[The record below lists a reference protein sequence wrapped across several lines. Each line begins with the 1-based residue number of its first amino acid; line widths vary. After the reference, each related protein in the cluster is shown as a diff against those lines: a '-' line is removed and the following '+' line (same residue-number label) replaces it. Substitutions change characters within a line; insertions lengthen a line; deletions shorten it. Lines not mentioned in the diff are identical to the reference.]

1 MKATYDIIPSD
12 SLIQLINSSYELD
25 QMTNKWMFGEE
36 DHQQVSP
43 PHHDQIRKYR
53 QIDKHNESIINNNKD
68 LFNVNYSK
76 SVYVNKI
83 NSLIEI
89 APTCQESSLAIKK
102 EQKTYLKT
110 KKQFDK
116 DNVYYQEEH
125 GFDDSNKI
133 KLAKNRQSA
142 RDSRKRKKI
151 YVELLELKVAEL
163 SKQIEV
169 LQKNL
174 DQQNIFINHCVKI
187 PSLIS
192 DFNLSYQNQFQVLS
206 QNITKKQLQILD
218 DEFGVNSEKR
228 DYLCNIIFNTLVDH
242 ILPFD
247 LKKTIE
253 TAINNL
259 GVFKVGEQQEIKQL
273 IEFQQQ
279 FTQNYKKFELAAF
292 DMAKSYEYIK
302 REAEKLEK
310 LKHQMVQLLGP
321 QKYVKN
327 ILDIQQLQQQQIIV
341 KEEDINQKGY
351 TKYEL

>member
-1 MKATYDIIPSD
+1 MKASYENIPSD
-12 SLIQLINSSYELD
+12 TLIQLINSSYELD

-36 DHQQVSP
+36 DHHLLSSP
-43 PHHDQIRKYR
+43 HNDQIRKFR
-53 QIDKHNESIINNNKD
+53 LQGKHNEQIIMNNQD

-89 APTCQESSLAIKK
+89 APTPQESSFAIKK
-102 EQKTYLKT
+102 DQKAYIKA
-110 KKQFDK
+110 KKLFEK
-116 DNVYYQEEH
+116 DNGYYQKEQDL
-125 GFDDSNKI
+125 DDSNKI

-151 YVELLELKVAEL
+151 YVELLEMKVAEL

-174 DQQNIFINHCVKI
+174 DQQNLFINHCVKI

-192 DFNLSYQNQFQVLS
+192 DFNLNYQNQFQNLS
-206 QNITKKQLQILD
+206 KNITKKQLQILD
-218 DEFGVNSEKR
+218 KEFGVNSEKR
-228 DYLCNIIFNTLVDH
+228 DYLCNVIFNTLVDH

-247 LKKTIE
+247 LKKTIDA
-253 TAINNL
+253 AINHL
-259 GVFKVGEQQEIKQL
+259 GIFKVGEQQEIKQL

-279 FTQNYKKFELAAF
+279 FTQHYNKFELAAY

-302 REAEKLEK
+302 REAEGLEK
-310 LKHQMVQLLGP
+310 LKLQLIQLLGP

-327 ILDIQQLQQQQIIV
+327 ILDIQQLQQQIIV
-341 KEEDINQKGY
+341 KEEDINQKGH
-351 TKYEL
+351 TKFEL

>member
-1 MKATYDIIPSD
+1 MKASYDIVNSD

-25 QMTNKWMFGEE
+25 QMTNKWMFGEQ
-36 DHQQVSP
+36 DQQQVSP
-43 PHHDQIRKYR
+43 PLNDQIRKCR
-53 QIDKHNESIINNNKD
+53 PFEKHNQSIIKNNQE

-89 APTCQESSLAIKK
+89 APTNQESSISLRK
-102 EQKTYLKT
+102 EQKNYLKT
-110 KKQFDK
+110 KKSLDK
-116 DNVYYQEEH
+116 DNGYSHEEQDY
-125 GFDDSNKI
+125 DDSNKI

-151 YVELLELKVAEL
+151 YVELLELKVSEL
-163 SKQIEV
+163 NKQIEV
-169 LQKNL
+169 LQKNVE
-174 DQQNIFINHCVKI
+174 QQNIFINHCVKI

-192 DFNLSYQNQFQVLS
+192 DFNLNYQNQFQILS

-218 DEFGVNSEKR
+218 EEFGVNSEKR
-228 DYLCNIIFNTLVDH
+228 DCLCNIIFNTLVDH
-242 ILPFD
+242 ILPYD

-259 GVFKVGEQQEIKQL
+259 GIFKVGEQQEIKQL

-279 FTQNYKKFELAAF
+279 FTQQYKKFELVAF

-302 REAEKLEK
+302 REAEGLEK
-310 LKHQMVQLLGP
+310 LKTQLIQLLGP

-327 ILDIQQLQQQQIIV
+327 VLDLQQLQQQIIV
-341 KEEDINQKGY
+341 KEEDLNQKGH